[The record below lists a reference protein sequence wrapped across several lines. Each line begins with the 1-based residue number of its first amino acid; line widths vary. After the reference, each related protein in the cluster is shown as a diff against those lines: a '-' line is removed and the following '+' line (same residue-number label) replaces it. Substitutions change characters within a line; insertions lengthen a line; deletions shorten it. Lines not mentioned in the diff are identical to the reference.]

1 MFSLH
6 LSLLHTGED
15 GEEIVYTT
23 NIKQERMSTDTS
35 ESDSVLTVKKIKK
48 CVIQLWKEGR
58 KEGRSFSG
66 VT

>member
-35 ESDSVLTVKKIKK
+35 ESDSVLTVKKIRH
-48 CVIQLWKEGR
+48 V
-58 KEGRSFSG
+58 
-66 VT
+66 